1 MTGLNNIMIIDVS
14 YDESVEQEDL
24 CVFSH
29 KQTLEQLKSRVDNN
43 PRIKYSDMF
52 EVPDEDLQ
60 FYVYE
65 AIYE

>member
-1 MTGLNNIMIIDVS
+1 MIIDVS

-24 CVFSH
+24 CVFCH

-43 PRIKYSDMF
+43 PRIKYSDIF